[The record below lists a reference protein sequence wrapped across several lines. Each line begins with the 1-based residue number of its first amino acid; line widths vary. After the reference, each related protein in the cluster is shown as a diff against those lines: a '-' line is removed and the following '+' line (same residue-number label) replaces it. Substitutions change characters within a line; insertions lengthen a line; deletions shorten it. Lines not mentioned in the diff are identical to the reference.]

1 MDVLNY
7 TIDKEAF
14 ENNFGSFYYVTNKT
28 TGEKCVLLKI
38 SEALKDEKFLNEI
51 TEIVNKDKENVP
63 GVLFMRS
70 LVKDGDEW
78 YGEYESFEGKP
89 MSFIMSQKRSSSVIK
104 SMLSSLASS
113 LDGLAETGI
122 SYGGLNPES
131 VISCVDGSY
140 KIIGAEFY
148 NTEYKLEGNEDIY
161 NPGYFDPKALD
172 FKFTNKNDV
181 YSLARFTATMF
192 LAEKFY
198 DSKDYPIPNISSL
211 KPIQASIDQAV
222 KTEEKFNSCSDF
234 VNSIPEFK
242 GSCPFIDHG
251 SQVAT
256 YWYVIVVVLIIIL
269 DWCANSLGWFG
280 GSLGG

>member
-1 MDVLNY
+1 MDILNY
-7 TIDKEAF
+7 TVDKEAF

-38 SEALKDEKFLNEI
+38 SDALKDEKYLDQVALV
-51 TEIVNKDKENVP
+51 VNKGNKPIP
-63 GVLFMRS
+63 GALFMRTF
-70 LVKDGDEW
+70 VKEGEDW
-78 YGEYESFEGKP
+78 FGEYEYFEGKP
-89 MSFIMSQKRSSSVIK
+89 MSFVMSQKRNSATIK
-104 SMLSSLASS
+104 KMLSDLASV
-113 LDGLAETGI
+113 LDGFAGEGI
-122 SYGGLNPES
+122 SYGGLTPES
-131 VISCVDGSY
+131 VISCVDGSF

-161 NPGYFDPKALD
+161 NSGYADPKAEGL
-172 FKFTNKNDV
+172 KFTNKSDI
-181 YSLARFTATMF
+181 YSLARLTATMF

-198 DSKDYPIPNISSL
+198 TTKDYPIPNIATL

-222 KTEEKFNSCSDF
+222 KTDEKFDSCGDF
-234 VNSIPEFK
+234 VNSLVDFK

-256 YWYVIVVVLIIIL
+256 YVYVVVVVLIIIL
-269 DWCANSLGWFG
+269 DWCANTLGWFG

>member
-1 MDVLNY
+1 MDILNY
-7 TIDKEAF
+7 TVEKEAF
-14 ENNFGSFYYVTNKT
+14 ENNLGSFYYVANKT

-38 SEALKDEKFLNEI
+38 SDALKDEKYLNQVLGV
-51 TEIVNKDKENVP
+51 VNKGNKSVP

-70 LVKDGDEW
+70 FVKDGEEW
-78 YGEYESFEGKP
+78 YGEYEYFEGKP
-89 MSFIMSQKRSSSVIK
+89 MSFVMSQKRSSTIIK
-104 SMLSSLASS
+104 QMLSSLATS
-113 LDGLAETGI
+113 LDGLTEAGV
-122 SYGGLNPES
+122 SYGGLTPES
-131 VISCVDGSY
+131 VICCVDGSY
-140 KIIGAEFY
+140 RIIGPEFY

-161 NPGYFDPKALD
+161 NSGYADPKAVDL
-172 FKFTNKNDV
+172 KFTNKNDV

-198 DSKDYPIPNISSL
+198 TSKDYPIPDIATL

-222 KTEEKFNSCSDF
+222 KTEEKFNSCGDF
-234 VNSIPEFK
+234 VNSLADFK

-256 YWYVIVVVLIIIL
+256 YWYVVVVVLIIIL
-269 DWCANSLGWFG
+269 DWCANTYGWFG